1 VEAVLLAAVRDGT
14 MGGMPAK
21 TAPRPGRPAPG
32 AGLALFWGRTAARRS
47 WRQALVLAVLGGLLG
62 AVALGAVASAR
73 RTATAYGRYL
83 ASARTSDVFVNV
95 PGQLPGLPAVAP
107 AQLISALPGVASHA
121 AYLGLNGAP
130 VRHGHVIRSFFV
142 GSVNGSLDGEFF
154 RQDRLTVVSG
164 RLPRLG
170 STTELV
176 LTPAVA
182 RALRTR
188 VGGRVTYAYQPA
200 GPDGQPDGPSFTRT
214 YRVAAI
220 AEVPPALVDQADE
233 AQGMIL
239 PPGGTRQLLAEF
251 EYATVGL
258 RLTRGAAGIP
268 ALQARLA
275 VLARSLQRRSDQ
287 RTHQDQ
293 SGLDFPVSRSDIV
306 HGQVQQAIA
315 PEAIALS
322 VFGGAAALAL
332 LVLVGQGLAQLI
344 SRSAPDLAVLRAL
357 GATRPQL
364 ALAAGLPGVLPVLGS
379 VAVAV
384 AGAVALSPLG
394 PVGPVRRFDPVRGV
408 QADGLVLGAGAV
420 LLGVLLLALLAVLAV
435 RAARAGRRGA
445 AGRAPRPSGIVAALA
460 AAGFPATAVV
470 GSRNA
475 LEPGTGPR
483 AAPVRSALLGSAA
496 AVTAVVVSVV
506 FSSSLAGL
514 VSHPVRYGWNWDV
527 LIQAQGGYASFTPGV
542 LSRLVQ
548 GQPAVAG
555 WSEFAFTQLP
565 IDGRVLPVL
574 GLQRRAGAVQPPTTS
589 GRPLSGPGQIE
600 LGSVTLRQ
608 LGKKVGDT
616 VQVGARPF
624 TRTVTVVGTV
634 TLPSFG
640 QSTADHVSLG
650 RGAMLPEATLLA
662 ASGAAALGPAPDAA
676 QLAQVL
682 PSTVAIDLTPGTSA
696 AQRAALVRHITS
708 ANPDITRT
716 PGGTYELRHALAAAI
731 INARQLSGQ
740 PLALALGLAAAAVL
754 SLALTVL
761 GLVRRRRRELAL
773 LKALGMTRGQVRAV
787 IAWQTG
793 LTLLITVA
801 VGGPLGILAG
811 RWAWHGFAGSLG
823 VVPVTQIPVGGIVAG
838 LAAIVAAGLLLGCVP
853 AAAATRTPAGLLRE
867 D

>member
-1 VEAVLLAAVRDGT
+1 

-32 AGLALFWGRTAARRS
+32 AGPALFWGRTAARRS

-95 PGQLPGLPAVAP
+95 PGQLPGLPAGAP
-107 AQLISALPGVASHA
+107 ARLISALPGVASHA

-130 VRHGHVIRSFFV
+130 VRRGHVIRSFFL

-200 GPDGQPDGPSFTRT
+200 GPDGQPDGPSFTRS

-239 PPGGTRQLLAEF
+239 PPGGTRQVLAEF

-258 RLTRGAAGIP
+258 RLTRGAAGVP

-275 VLARSLQRRSDQ
+275 ALARRLQRRSNQ
-287 RTHQDQ
+287 RTHQSQ

-306 HGQVQQAIA
+306 HGQVQQAIR
-315 PEAIALS
+315 PEAVALS

-357 GATRPQL
+357 GATRAQL
-364 ALAAGLPGVLPVLGS
+364 ALAASLPGVLPVLGS
-379 VAVAV
+379 VALAV
-384 AGAVALSPLG
+384 AGAVMLSPLG

-408 QADGLVLGAGAV
+408 QADGLVLGPGAA
-420 LLGVLLLALLAVLAV
+420 LLGVLLLALLTVLAV
-435 RAARAGRRGA
+435 QAARAARRGA
-445 AGRAPRPSGIVAALA
+445 ERRAPRPSGIAAALA

-483 AAPVRSALLGSAA
+483 AVPVRSALLGSAA

-506 FSSSLAGL
+506 FSTSLAGL

-527 LIQAQGGYASFTPGV
+527 LIQAQGGYASFSPGV

-555 WSEFAFTQLP
+555 WSEFAFAQLP

-600 LGSVTLRQ
+600 LGSVTLSQ

-616 VQVGARPF
+616 VQIGARPF

-662 ASGAAALGPAPDAA
+662 ASGAAASGKSPNAA

-682 PSTVAIDLTPGTSA
+682 PSTLAIDLTAGTSA
-696 AQRAALVRHITS
+696 VQRAALVRHITS

-716 PGGTYELRHALAAAI
+716 PGGTYELRHALAGAI
-731 INARQLSGQ
+731 VNARQLSGQ
-740 PLALALGLAAAAVL
+740 PLALAFGLAAAAVL

-801 VGGPLGILAG
+801 VGGPLGILGG
-811 RWAWHGFAGSLG
+811 RWAWRGFAGSLG
-823 VVPVTQIPVGGIVAG
+823 AVPVTQVPVAGIAAG